1 MRSAE
6 KVHAA
11 SRTGSTAQTR
21 KRRRLH
27 SIITDAGEQ
36 LLAILR
42 ALPGQALDMEDATH
56 RLTLQLI
63 MQWSY
68 NVDYKGFAAFG
79 ADAEKIGNG
88 TRDVSG
94 ALQHYTHEE

>member
-1 MRSAE
+1 
-6 KVHAA
+6 
-11 SRTGSTAQTR
+11 
-21 KRRRLH
+21 
-27 SIITDAGEQ
+27 
-36 LLAILR
+36 
-42 ALPGQALDMEDATH
+42 MEDATH

-68 NVDYKGFAAFG
+68 NVNYKGFAAFG

-94 ALQHYTHEE
+94 ALMHYTHEE